1 MAIDSIA
8 GSEKITAVPD
18 AAGKIY
24 QQAAREQEV
33 KKGTDPARDSDVI
46 SLQMANSSMGRLGSV
61 NEELNLVA
69 KGIRETDR
77 ALREASGIMDRM
89 KDRLDVIIKNNPP
102 FPSESAERK
111 EILMSYTSLRKEIL
125 KLTFPPPPP
134 PIYEK
139 NTALWEKLGF
149 ADKEK
154 MAGSVPDVSEVA
166 TDTQVRSAAMGIEEL
181 RSAVMQGRNEL
192 AMTVKG

>member
-1 MAIDSIA
+1 MAIDPIA
-8 GSEKITAVPD
+8 GSEKIMAVPD

-24 QQAAREQEV
+24 QQAGREQEA

-46 SLQMANSSMGRLGSV
+46 SFQMANSTMGRLGSV

-69 KGIRETDR
+69 KGIRETDG

-134 PIYEK
+134 PVYEK

-154 MAGSVPDVSEVA
+154 MTGSVPDLSEAA
-166 TDTQVRSAAMGIEEL
+166 TDTQVRSAARGIEEL
-181 RSAVMQGRNEL
+181 HAAVMQGRNEL